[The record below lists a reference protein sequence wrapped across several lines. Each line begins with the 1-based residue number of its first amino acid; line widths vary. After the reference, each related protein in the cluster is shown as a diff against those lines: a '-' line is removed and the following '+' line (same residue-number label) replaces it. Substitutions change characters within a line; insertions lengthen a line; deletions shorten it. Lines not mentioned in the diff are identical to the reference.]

1 MKKRMRDVVAIVLVV
16 VIAVA
21 LVYSNREP
29 DEGNEIVISSV
40 TYNGNDVTEQ
50 MDLAAVTEI
59 IGGANITKNKHE
71 NTGEAQWVIEFVM
84 DGVDWTMELGAS
96 DGDMDMT
103 YGADGTRYKIKNG
116 SELMEKL
123 TELMK

>member
-1 MKKRMRDVVAIVLVV
+1 MKKKMRDVVLVVLVV
-16 VIAVA
+16 LIAVA

-40 TYNGNDVTEQ
+40 TYNGSDVTEQ
-50 MDLAAVTEI
+50 LDLAAVTEI
-59 IGGANITKNKHE
+59 VGGANITKNKHE
-71 NTGEAQWVIEFVM
+71 NTGDAQWVIAFVM
-84 DGVDWTMELGAS
+84 DGESWTMELGVS
-96 DGDMDMT
+96 EGDMVMT

-123 TELMK
+123 TGLLN

>member
-1 MKKRMRDVVAIVLVV
+1 MKKSLRMIMLITFVGIIGILL
-16 VIAVA
+16 I
-21 LVYSNREP
+21 YGNRGSEA
-29 DEGNEIVISSV
+29 GNELAVTSIVC
-40 TYNGNDVTEQ
+40 NGSDVTEQ
-50 MDLAAVTEI
+50 MDLAAVTDI

-84 DGVDWTMELGAS
+84 DGESWTMELGVS
-96 DGDMDMT
+96 EGDMDMT